1 MKRIEAPQPSAPPLS
16 DDEPPAEHGGV
27 ADAVRRVL
35 GGDREAFR
43 CLVDEHQR
51 AVFGICRGLLRGN
64 ASEAEDVTQDTF
76 LRAYQF
82 LERLEDPGRFAP
94 WLYQIARSL
103 SRERRRR
110 MVVERR
116 ALAERTEAV
125 RRRSL
130 DRPDEGNDVSAA
142 LDELPEEERKVLMLR
157 YFDGLPYDE
166 ISERLGL
173 TFSQVDHLIRK
184 ARARLSRRLAV
195 KEQVEQR

>member
-1 MKRIEAPQPSAPPLS
+1 MEDPQPGTPSLS
-16 DDEPPAEHGGV
+16 DGEPPADRGV

-43 CLVDEHQR
+43 CLVEEHQQ
-51 AVFGICRGLLRGN
+51 AVLGICRGHLRGN

-76 LRAYQF
+76 LRAYKF
-82 LERLEDPGRFAP
+82 LERLEDPERFAP

-103 SRERRRR
+103 ARERRRR

-116 ALAERTEAV
+116 ALAERSEVV

-130 DRPDEGNDVSAA
+130 GRPEEENDVSAA

-166 ISERLGL
+166 ITKRLGL
-173 TFSQVDHLIRK
+173 TFPQVDHLIRK